1 MGAIGRISP
10 IAFSRLETS
19 SRKNGTS
26 QMVSGADQMF
36 SRREGD
42 HNPRRFWSWF
52 AAEHQG
58 LANSIEALARGEADA
73 EWALIGL
80 TERIH
85 RYDPTVD
92 ADIFRNLDGTCQM
105 VSDRPGRGGRS
116 PARRRPRLAHL
127 DLRLAPCPGRCAPR
141 ARPGVAP
148 RPSSDATE
156 ISAYYEAYAS

>member
-1 MGAIGRISP
+1 MA
-10 IAFSRLETS
+10 
-19 SRKNGTS
+19 
-26 QMVSGADQMF
+26 VSEAGKMF
-36 SRREGD
+36 SRKQGD

-85 RYDPTVD
+85 RYDPALE

-105 VSDRPGRGGRS
+105 VVTGPKESVDALLS
-116 PARRRPRLAHL
+116 AAPA
-127 DLRLAPCPGRCAPR
+127 
-141 ARPGVAP
+141 ARTWVFVSGVMSAQTSRVPYRVAP
-148 RPSSDATE
+148 RPSTDASP
-156 ISAYYEAYAS
+156 ISAHHEAYALN

>member
-1 MGAIGRISP
+1 
-10 IAFSRLETS
+10 
-19 SRKNGTS
+19 
-26 QMVSGADQMF
+26 MF
-36 SRREGD
+36 SKREGD

-80 TERIH
+80 TDRIH

-92 ADIFRNLDGTCQM
+92 ADIFRNLDGACQM
-105 VSDRPGRGGRS
+105 VVTGPVEAVEALLAAAPASRTWSFVSRAVPADARRV
-116 PARRRPRLAHL
+116 PAR
-127 DLRLAPCPGRCAPR
+127 
-141 ARPGVAP
+141 VAP